1 MENSYF
7 LDYDIGEPCPKIQRF
22 NISNVKGDLGAV
34 ICTLKKA
41 YGVLTEIIGDFLDV
55 VTFYQGDDVVS
66 RDELADIGVEYVK
79 QISIDE
85 FI

>member
-1 MENSYF
+1 MENSHF
-7 LDYDIGEPCPKIQRF
+7 LGYDVGELCPTVQRF

-34 ICTLKKA
+34 ICALQKA
-41 YGVLTEIIGDFLDV
+41 YGAIAEKIGNFLDV